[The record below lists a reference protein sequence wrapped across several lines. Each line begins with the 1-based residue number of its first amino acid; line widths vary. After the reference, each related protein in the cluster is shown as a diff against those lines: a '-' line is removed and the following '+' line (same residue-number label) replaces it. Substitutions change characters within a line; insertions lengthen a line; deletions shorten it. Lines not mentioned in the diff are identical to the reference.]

1 MLTEDQLWEW
11 EILAGAA
18 TAPPWTQECLDADSD
33 CWQVPEPLV
42 SVASDGDYLNLENA
56 TFIVASREAV
66 PQLIAEVRRLREVS
80 VVALMKVRAL
90 KDEVERLAPYLK
102 PTDARSSGA
111 SKHPL

>member
-1 MLTEDQLWEW
+1 MLTEEQLAEW
-11 EILAGAA
+11 EQLANEA
-18 TAPPWTQECLDADSD
+18 TPGPYNIGLPGGPAGPFWSAMNQMGN
-33 CWQVPEPLV
+33 V
-42 SVASDGDYLNLENA
+42 VACQITSAENA
-56 TFIVASREAV
+56 AFLQASREAV
-66 PQLIAEVRRLREVS
+66 PALIAEVRRLREVS